1 MNKTVPVV
9 FVTVV
14 MLSMMLITGCQ
25 TNNNVNANRST
36 NSNSRSGDWDLS
48 REDFEK
54 AKDRFEKEAREL
66 GRKVGNGSDD
76 LWLWTKTR
84 SALAYTE
91 DLRDS
96 TINVDVDNN
105 VITLS
110 GTVANDAQKAKA
122 EEIARS
128 IEGVKSVT
136 SNLQV
141 SQGGDSANRNAR

>member
-1 MNKTVPVV
+1 MNKTMSIVSVAV
-9 FVTVV
+9 IIF
-14 MLSMMLITGCQ
+14 SAMLIAGCQ
-25 TNNNVNANRST
+25 TNNNVNANRSA
-36 NSNSRSGDWDLS
+36 NNNSRSGDWNLS

-54 AKDRFEKEAREL
+54 TKDRFEKEAREL

-105 VITLS
+105 IVTLS

-141 SQGGDSANRNAR
+141 SQGADSANRNAR